1 VDHFGP
7 IDRINTAKKYVFIIV
22 DAFTKHVK
30 LYAVKSTTTRETI
43 KCLSDYFRIYSR
55 PKMLV
60 SDRGTSFTSKEFE
73 EFMSEMNV
81 RHVKVATGSPQAN
94 GQVERYNRVL
104 APTLG
109 KLYTGKDW
117 HKSLGEIE
125 FAINNTV
132 NRTTGKTPSEL
143 LYGVNQRGHV
153 VDALKE
159 FAASHVPLYGL

>member
-1 VDHFGP
+1 
-7 IDRINTAKKYVFIIV
+7 
-22 DAFTKHVK
+22 
-30 LYAVKSTTTRETI
+30 
-43 KCLSDYFRIYSR
+43 
-55 PKMLV
+55 M

-73 EFMSEMNV
+73 EFMSEMKAHKN
-81 RHVKVATGSPQAN
+81 RHRLSPQAN

-109 KLYTGKDW
+109 KLCTGRDW
-117 HKSLGEIE
+117 HKPLGEIE

-153 VDALKE
+153 VDASKE
-159 FAASHVPLYGL
+159 FILEQDEGKVRDLNELGKELRKKLRKRG